1 MRDTNDRSTKAMVR
15 RNAEN
20 ANVTAIESRNTNSFI
35 RLTDVIFLR
44 YVLEGQPRTGTIA
57 VEFEYSSSDCSI
69 KYLNVHYSDPELT
82 KHVEGNPTVLRNI
95 DSYLRNKLLKLEH
108 EFSSF

>member
-1 MRDTNDRSTKAMVR
+1 MLDTIDHNTKVMVH
-15 RNAEN
+15 RNAQS
-20 ANVTAIESRNTNSFI
+20 ANINTIESRNTNSFI

-108 EFSSF
+108 EFISF

>member
-1 MRDTNDRSTKAMVR
+1 MLDTIDHTKATVHQNNK
-15 RNAEN
+15 NAS
-20 ANVTAIESRNTNSFI
+20 TTTTPSRKANSFI

-44 YVLEGQPRTGTIA
+44 YILDGQPRAGTIA

-69 KYLNVHYSDPELT
+69 KYLNVHYGDPELT

-108 EFSSF
+108 EFSYF